1 MECNAIFVYGT
12 LQPREINHHHF
23 KPFQGKWKNGYVLGD
38 LETKGWG
45 AEYGFPG
52 IRLNPKGRQ
61 VNGSLFLSDD
71 IADILRLLDALEGE
85 EYQRVITDVYLE
97 DNTILPAF
105 IYQLAPVTKL

>member
-1 MECNAIFVYGT
+1 M
-12 LQPREINHHHF
+12 
-23 KPFQGKWKNGYVLGD
+23 NGYVLGD

-85 EYQRVITDVYLE
+85 EYQRVITDVYLA

>member
-1 MECNAIFVYGT
+1 M
-12 LQPREINHHHF
+12 
-23 KPFQGKWKNGYVLGD
+23 NGYVLGD

-71 IADILRLLDALEGE
+71 IADILRLLDALEGQ

-105 IYQLAPVTKL
+105 IYQLAPVTNL